1 MIELSLRVEL
11 YPVESVRE
19 AVLAFADHATL
30 DVEEHD
36 VDTLVRVTVPEGT
49 DEAMLAAELCNYA
62 LGLTIER
69 RRGG

>member
-19 AVLAFADHATL
+19 AVRAFADHAEL
-30 DVEEHD
+30 DLEERD
-36 VDTLVRVTVPEGT
+36 ADTLVRVTVPEGG
-49 DEAMLAAELCNYA
+49 DEATLCAELCNYA

-69 RRGG
+69 RRGS